1 MNILF
6 LTLAPVNSVNERGLY
21 SDMIRQFIKKGHE
34 VYVVC
39 PVERRYKT
47 STYVKTESGC
57 KILFVKTLNI
67 QKTNIIEK
75 GLGTIAI
82 EYQYLAAINK
92 YWGKVK
98 FDLLL
103 YSTPPITFTK
113 IISKIRQRDNSQTYL
128 LLKDIFPQNAVDIGL
143 MSDKSLVYK
152 FFRRKEKLL
161 YDMSDYIGCMS
172 PANVEYI
179 ISHNPQIEIN
189 RIEVCP
195 NSIELPEQ
203 EAIVDK
209 VGIRKK
215 YSIPSNATIF
225 IYGGNLGKP
234 QGLDFLL
241 EVLYSNKDK
250 TDRFFIIVG
259 SGTELEKISSWFN
272 INCPVNA
279 LLINTLPKQEY
290 DQLVQV
296 CDVGMIFLDPRF
308 TIPNYPSRLLSYMEY
323 KMPVLLATDLNT
335 DIGKI
340 AETNDYG
347 FWCVNGDLHKF
358 NSFVDLLCS
367 SEEVRIQMGERAYKY
382 LCSNY
387 TVNNTVDIV
396 LNHFK

>member
-47 STYVKTESGC
+47 STYIKTESGC

-215 YSIPSNATIF
+215 YSIPSNSTIF
-225 IYGGNLGKP
+225 VYGGNLGKP

-272 INCPVNA
+272 INTPVNS
-279 LLINTLPKQEY
+279 LFINTLPKQEY